1 VSIEQKKKI
10 TGLAMADSLRQI
22 QKRCQLLLERMSRDG
37 IESCASANLDI
48 LDDAIIAWKC
58 AATMRLLITIEDDK
72 AAEGVIM
79 ENKSQDTSP

>member
-1 VSIEQKKKI
+1 MSTEQKKKI

-58 AATMRLLITIEDDK
+58 AATMRLLITIESDK
-72 AAEGVIM
+72 PAEEIIM
-79 ENKSQDTSP
+79 EKTEQETSP

>member
-1 VSIEQKKKI
+1 
-10 TGLAMADSLRQI
+10 
-22 QKRCQLLLERMSRDG
+22 MSRDG

-72 AAEGVIM
+72 AAEGVII